1 MSLTNEAETNL
12 PNITLSRGE
21 DQMNQKRKTLSR
33 KQVIAA
39 SIAPHIHHSKNLRE
53 FDEKLRQ
60 LGFHVYF
67 RRDIAV
73 GVIDSNKRK
82 YRFKTLGVDL
92 QKIKELS
99 LIAERLKELE
109 KRAREH
115 SQDKDRGTD
124 FKRKS
129 YE

>member
-1 MSLTNEAETNL
+1 MSLTNEAERNL
-12 PNITLSRGE
+12 PNIILSRGE

-67 RRDIAV
+67 RRDSAV
-73 GVIDSNKRK
+73 GLIDSNKRK

-109 KRAREH
+109 KRARELTR
-115 SQDKDRGTD
+115 DKDRGTD
-124 FKRKS
+124 FPNKS
-129 YE
+129 

>member
-1 MSLTNEAETNL
+1 MSPTNEAETNL
-12 PNITLSRGE
+12 PNIKRSRAE
-21 DQMNQKRKTLSR
+21 DMMNQKRKTLSR
-33 KQVIAA
+33 KQGIAV
-39 SIAPHIHHSKNLRE
+39 SIAPHIHHAKSLRE

-67 RRDIAV
+67 RRDSAV

-99 LIAERLKELE
+99 LIVERLKALE
-109 KRAREH
+109 KRLREH
-115 SQDKDRGTD
+115 SRDKDRGTD
-124 FKRKS
+124 FANKS
-129 YE
+129 

>member
-39 SIAPHIHHSKNLRE
+39 SIAPNIHHSKSLRE

-67 RRDIAV
+67 RRDSAV
-73 GVIDSNKRK
+73 GVVDSNKRK

-109 KRAREH
+109 KRTREH

-124 FKRKS
+124 FTRKS
-129 YE
+129 